1 MVPTPAPTPAPAVD
15 NAPAPA
21 TTITP
26 AATPL
31 AAATPVAPAAPAP
44 AAPAAPA
51 AQNTPIQDAQVPLGV
66 NEEEDNLQNIE
77 DEDTPLAAG
86 VTAKDGIKTWWWWI
100 AAAVAAITGK
110 GVYDNHRRKPAKS
123 DDSEDNSD
131 EK

>member
-31 AAATPVAPAAPAP
+31 AAATPPAAPAP

-51 AQNTPIQDAQVPLGV
+51 VPNTPIQDAQVPLGV
-66 NEEEDNLQNIE
+66 NEDEDNLQNIE

-86 VTAKDGIKTWWWWI
+86 GTAKDGIKTWWWWI
-100 AAAVAAITGK
+100 AAAVAAVTGK
-110 GVYDNHRRKPAKS
+110 GVYDKIGRAHV
-123 DDSEDNSD
+123 
-131 EK
+131 